1 VNISRHRRQTH
12 SRPWHLLIIPCRR
25 NNSSC
30 KLSHTGRHFRPA
42 IAACCCRTW
51 ASPPAAL
58 LKRNKDFLP
67 VRRQPAKSRSDA
79 RADRLFAGINALSQQ
94 YESQQVSDMTE
105 ERRARVSH
113 HRDLIDP
120 FVHFYKGDA
129 VEQPFTKR
137 SKSSSFCHLRLILI
151 LSSAPDI
158 KTMGW
163 FLSFYPVLCFKTEM
177 GATVR

>member
-1 VNISRHRRQTH
+1 
-12 SRPWHLLIIPCRR
+12 
-25 NNSSC
+25 
-30 KLSHTGRHFRPA
+30 
-42 IAACCCRTW
+42 
-51 ASPPAAL
+51 
-58 LKRNKDFLP
+58 
-67 VRRQPAKSRSDA
+67 
-79 RADRLFAGINALSQQ
+79 
-94 YESQQVSDMTE
+94 MTE

>member
-1 VNISRHRRQTH
+1 
-12 SRPWHLLIIPCRR
+12 
-25 NNSSC
+25 
-30 KLSHTGRHFRPA
+30 
-42 IAACCCRTW
+42 
-51 ASPPAAL
+51 L

-79 RADRLFAGINALSQQ
+79 RADRLFAGINALSQQYDVSAIRRLSNTTSQQ